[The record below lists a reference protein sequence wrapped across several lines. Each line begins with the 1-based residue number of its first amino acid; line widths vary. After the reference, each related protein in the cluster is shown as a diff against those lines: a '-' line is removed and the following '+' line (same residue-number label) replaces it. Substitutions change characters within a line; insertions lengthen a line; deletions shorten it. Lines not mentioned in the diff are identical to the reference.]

1 MKIVAFPFIDMYQS
15 PIGKLVIKA
24 TQHHIHQI
32 YFDDD
37 FTGPVNKS
45 AITKQATHQL
55 TEYFNGKLQHFDL
68 PIKQEGTEFMQNVW
82 IKLTQINYGQTISYL
97 TLAEQMGNINM
108 VRAVANANGK
118 NQLAIVVPC
127 HRVIGTNGKLTGYA
141 WGLNRKSWL
150 IDFEQKISGK
160 KLSLF

>member
-1 MKIVAFPFIDMYQS
+1 MKIVAFPFIDEYQS
-15 PIGKLVIKA
+15 PIGKMVIKA
-24 TQHHIHQI
+24 TQQHIHQI

-37 FTGPVNKS
+37 FNGPLNSS
-45 AITKQATHQL
+45 AITKQAKFQL
-55 TEYFNGKLQHFDL
+55 TEYFTGKRQQFDL
-68 PIKQEGTEFMQNVW
+68 PILQEGTEFMQHVW
-82 IKLTQINYGQTISYL
+82 LKLTQINYGQTISYL
-97 TLAEQMGNINM
+97 TLAEQLGNINM

-118 NQLAIVVPC
+118 NQLAIVVAC

-150 IDFEQKISGK
+150 IDFEQKTSGK